1 MRILHTSD
9 WHLGHRL
16 YDRDRQEEHAAVFDW
31 LLELIDRESVEVL
44 IMAGDVFDTMNPSNT
59 ARGMYY
65 DFLGRLRR
73 TSCRAAVV
81 VGGNHDSPSLLDAP
95 AELMKF
101 LDVHVIGGARP
112 DVADQVVRI
121 PEADSSE
128 TALWVAAVPYL
139 RDRDLAYSV
148 AGEGVEDRIGRVRTA
163 IRDHYQRIGEAVEK
177 AAAGDQAPIVA
188 TGHLFAAGSVDAE
201 DKASHIYLA
210 DKQNIEASQFPE
222 VFDYVALGHIH
233 RAQRVGGQ
241 ENIRYSGSLIPL
253 TFGEAAGLQQVM
265 LVDLDQRGGAP
276 TITKI
281 PVPRHRQLTTVR
293 GELESVKGALQQLSL
308 EPRADHAMLPWL
320 DVRVQSDYPLPFLRE
335 DLLQILTREDGTPGA
350 EILRLS
356 VEQPQADSDTN
367 STLPARDLEELD
379 PEDVFYALC
388 QGNATEQRE
397 DYPELLASFRE
408 LLNWMDEKSA
418 EL

>member
-16 YDRDRQEEHAAVFDW
+16 YDRDRSEEHAAVFDW
-31 LLELIDRESVEVL
+31 LLEVIDREGVEVL

-73 TSCRAAVV
+73 TNCRAAVI

-95 AELMKF
+95 AELMKY

-112 DVADQVVRI
+112 QVADQLVRI
-121 PEADSSE
+121 PRDDTSE

-139 RDRDLAYSV
+139 RDRDLSYSV
-148 AGEGVEDRIGRVRTA
+148 AGEGVEDRILRVRTA
-163 IRDHYQRIGEAVEK
+163 IREHYRNIGEAIT
-177 AAAGDQAPIVA
+177 AASADDAAPIIA
-188 TGHLFAAGSVDAE
+188 TGHLFAAGSVDAD

-210 DKQNIEASQFPE
+210 DKQNIEARDFPE
-222 VFDYVALGHIH
+222 IFDYVALGHIH
-233 RAQRVGGQ
+233 RAQRVGGLD
-241 ENIRYSGSLIPL
+241 NIRYSGSLIPL
-253 TFGEAAGLQQVM
+253 TFGEAAGLQQVL
-265 LVDLDQRGGAP
+265 LVDLPGRGTAP
-276 TITKI
+276 EITKI

-293 GELESVKGALQQLSL
+293 GELASVKQALGQLAV
-308 EPRADHAMLPWL
+308 EPRLDQHLLPWL
-320 DVRVQSDYPLPFLRE
+320 DVRVLSDHPLPFLRE
-335 DLLQILTREDGTPGA
+335 DLLELLTREDGTRGA
-350 EILRLS
+350 DILRLS
-356 VEQPQADSDTN
+356 VERRREEDES
-367 STLPARDLEELD
+367 STMLPARDLEELD

-388 QGNATEQRE
+388 QGNAPVQRE

-408 LLNWMDEKSA
+408 LLNWMNDKSA
-418 EL
+418 EQ